1 MLEMDEQVPMVL
13 PVDTPDNFG
22 QTPLHICAL
31 RGTARVAQKLLKL
44 GASPLS
50 RDEKGKRP
58 AELATDKLK
67 TTQLPMD
74 QTDMRLR
81 WGRETVLFMLEP
93 TIMLR
98 WRCLEDKP
106 YYFVYLFT

>member
-1 MLEMDEQVPMVL
+1 MVL

-31 RGTARVAQKLLKL
+31 RGTTRVAQKLLKL

-58 AELATDKLK
+58 AELAQDKL
-67 TTQLPMD
+67 
-74 QTDMRLR
+74 QTSPPPATHGDMSLR
-81 WGRETVLFMLEP
+81 FGRENVLLMLEP
-93 TIMLR
+93 TLLLR
-98 WRCLEDKP
+98 LKCIEDKP
-106 YYFVYLFT
+106 YYFVMLFR